1 MPGQTGEIGRVR
13 RLPALAVLA
22 VSCFFVLAIVEAAS
36 RLLIPNRYF
45 VWPPNFSA
53 RFDAGG
59 VITHGV
65 AFPGELTINAAGM
78 RGDLPS
84 DATEYQILAVGG
96 STTICVY
103 LDDARAWPYL
113 LQQKLNRAIGR
124 EAVWVGNVGRPGH
137 NTVQHILQVEKLID
151 QDPDIDLVVLLLG
164 INDLIAHLSSVRYP
178 EQSLVPNAHQKLV
191 MSFSFFP
198 GWDDDT
204 PWFER
209 NLIGR
214 VRRLSSWRPLP
225 GTSDLQPMDE
235 KGRFVASLRGFR
247 QRAGE
252 IRTILPDLSAGRTEY
267 AARLR
272 EIAEIARRRGVRI
285 LFMTQP
291 TLWSGSLSVEQRRLL
306 WAGGPPLHKLR
317 DGATYLAV
325 EALAEGMAQFNETLL
340 SVCREENIE
349 CLDVAARIEHS
360 PAMMYDD
367 AHFTDR
373 GSALLAS
380 MMADYLLEEGRLTSK
395 SPSSSP

>member
-1 MPGQTGEIGRVR
+1 MVEPTEQSGRVR
-13 RLPALAVLA
+13 RLPALAVLL
-22 VSCFFVLAIVEAAS
+22 VSCIIVLAIVEGAS
-36 RLLIPNRYF
+36 RLLIPNLYF

-59 VITHGV
+59 VINGV

-78 RGDLPS
+78 RGDLPT
-84 DATEYQILAVGG
+84 DATEYRILAVGG

-103 LDDARAWPYL
+103 LDDARAWPSL
-113 LQQKLNRAIGR
+113 LQQQLNQSIGR
-124 EAVWVGNVGRPGH
+124 KAFWVGNVGRPGH

-151 QDPDIDLVVLLLG
+151 QYPDIDSVVLLLG
-164 INDLIAHLSSVRYP
+164 INDLIAYLLSVTYP
-178 EQSLVPNAHQKLV
+178 EQSLLPDAHQKLV

-214 VRRLSSWRPLP
+214 VRRLSTWRPLP
-225 GTSDLQPMDE
+225 GTSDLRPMDE
-235 KGRFVASLRGFR
+235 KGNFVASLRGFR
-247 QRAGE
+247 QRAGQ
-252 IRTILPDLSAGRTEY
+252 IRRDLPDLSAGRLEY

-272 EIAEIARRRGVRI
+272 EIAKIAKRRGVRV

-291 TLWSGSLSVEQRRLL
+291 TLWSASLSAEQRKLI
-306 WAGGPPLHKLR
+306 WAGGPPLHQLR

-325 EALAEGMAQFNETLL
+325 EALAEGMAQFNDTLL
-340 SVCREENIE
+340 SVCRDENLE
-349 CLDVAARIEHS
+349 CLDVAVMIEHS
-360 PAMMYDD
+360 PTLMYDD

-380 MMADYLLEEGRLTSK
+380 QMAEYLIAQGLPASNLR
-395 SPSSSP
+395 PSSP